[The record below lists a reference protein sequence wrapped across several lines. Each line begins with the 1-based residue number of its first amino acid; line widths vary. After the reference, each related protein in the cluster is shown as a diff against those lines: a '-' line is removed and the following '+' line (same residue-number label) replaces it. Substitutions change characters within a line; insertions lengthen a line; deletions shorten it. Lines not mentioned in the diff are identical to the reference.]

1 MENYFIID
9 YEASKN
15 CGVNNKRYSMMTFAN
30 TMVELNINIL
40 NISKSYFERD
50 KFERVFVKVWKWEDE
65 KANFMFQ
72 GVIYDYDNET
82 IRF

>member
-1 MENYFIID
+1 MTNYFIID
-9 YEASKN
+9 FEASKN

-30 TMVELNINIL
+30 TMVDLNNNIL
-40 NISKSYFERD
+40 NLSKSYFERD

-65 KANFMFQ
+65 KADFMFQ
-72 GVIYDYDNET
+72 GVIYEYDNET

>member
-1 MENYFIID
+1 MTSYFIINFK
-9 YEASKN
+9 ASKAS
-15 CGVNNKRYSMMTFAN
+15 GVINKYYSTMTFADALV
-30 TMVELNINIL
+30 TLNDIIL
-40 NISKSYFERD
+40 NLSKSYIETE
-50 KFERVFVKVWKWEDE
+50 KYERVFVKVWKWEDE

>member
-1 MENYFIID
+1 MTSYFII
-9 YEASKN
+9 YFEASKN

-30 TMVELNINIL
+30 TMKDLNNTIL
-40 NISKSYFERD
+40 NLSRSYFECD

>member
-1 MENYFIID
+1 MTNYFIID
-9 YEASKN
+9 FEASKN

-30 TMVELNINIL
+30 TMVDLNNTIL
-40 NISKSYFERD
+40 NLSKSYIETD

>member
-9 YEASKN
+9 FEASKN
-15 CGVNNKRYSMMTFAN
+15 CGINNKRYSMMTFAN
-30 TMVELNINIL
+30 TMVDLNNTIL
-40 NISKSYFERD
+40 NLFESYFKHD